1 MDGTENTMVVE
12 ASDLRLDG
20 FPDVLVVDAVEMPR
34 VRHLRDGD
42 GDVVAAIYRRPDG
55 GEFHVLND

>member
-1 MDGTENTMVVE
+1 VH
-12 ASDLRLDG
+12 LD
-20 FPDVLVVDAVEMPR
+20 
-34 VRHLRDGD
+34 RDGD